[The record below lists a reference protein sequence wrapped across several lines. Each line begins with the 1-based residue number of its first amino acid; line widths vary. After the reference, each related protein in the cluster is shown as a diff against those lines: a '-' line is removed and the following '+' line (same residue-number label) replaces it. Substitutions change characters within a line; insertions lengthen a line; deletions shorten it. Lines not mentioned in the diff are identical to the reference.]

1 MLTHFL
7 LFEVARL
14 RHQEMLQQAEV
25 ERLYKSVKG
34 NRPGVLRQIGYR
46 LMDAIWQLKAH
57 SQSNPAMP
65 IFGEK

>member
-1 MLTHFL
+1 MSTYFL

-14 RHQEMLQQAEV
+14 RQQEMLQQAEV
-25 ERLYKSVKG
+25 ERFYKSVKG
-34 NRPGVLRQIGYR
+34 NRPGLLRKIGYR
-46 LMDAIWQLKAH
+46 LVNAIWQLKIR